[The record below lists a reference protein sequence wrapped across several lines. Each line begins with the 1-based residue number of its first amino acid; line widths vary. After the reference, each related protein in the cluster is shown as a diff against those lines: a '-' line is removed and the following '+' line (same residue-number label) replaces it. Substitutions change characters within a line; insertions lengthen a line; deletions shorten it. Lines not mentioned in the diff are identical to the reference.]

1 VKPTIHIDHLAFA
14 PMQCRDC
21 DAVLPPEARFCLSCG
36 ARVEP
41 DAPDSTVD
49 PLFETL
55 KKAIGFQYRIE
66 RLLGRGGMGA
76 VYLAHELAL
85 DRDVAIKV
93 LPPEHASTPQMR
105 ERFRREARTAAR
117 LSHPH
122 IVPLHTFGEVS
133 GLVYFVMGY
142 VAGESLASR
151 LKRQRPFPPEE
162 ARTLLAAMCDAL
174 DYAHRQGIVHRD
186 IKPDNI
192 LIDTASGAPLLTDF
206 GIAKPAR
213 AEAQLTMT
221 GQIIGTPHYMSPEQA
236 LGGAD
241 VDGRSDVYSLGV
253 VAYEMISG
261 RRPFDA
267 ENPMEALTQR
277 LTRDPKPLGSAAS
290 DLPPDLA
297 LAVDRCLQRDVTK
310 RWPDAKSLRE
320 ALLPSDEESDD
331 SLPARLLR
339 LSATL
344 GSLAVLAFVYLS
356 VYFAINPDFKFVP
369 KAIATITVAV
379 VAMVMAGVATIRL
392 RSYGLDG
399 RSILLRALQQPRWWR
414 SWYPRALRRRGDV
427 WSRLPLEL
435 RRFRL
440 CRGTFQI
447 YALGAFLPLQLITI
461 TGHLPIVLRAA
472 LWATWFVSGLWVL
485 AERRRATKFVRAKV
499 GITAAEASAILTTS
513 TFGVRTWRRPP
524 ISSLLDGQGRAPRR
538 GIEAPAAGDTTTA
551 SERPTQ
557 L

>member
-1 VKPTIHIDHLAFA
+1 
-14 PMQCRDC
+14 MQCREC
-21 DAVLPPEARFCLSCG
+21 DAVLPAEARFCLSCG

-41 DAPDSTVD
+41 EAPDSTID
-49 PLFETL
+49 PLLETL

-76 VYLAHELAL
+76 VYLAHEFAL

-93 LPPEHASTPQMR
+93 LPPEQASTPQMR

-122 IVPLHTFGEVS
+122 IVPLHTFGEVA

-142 VAGESLASR
+142 VAGESLAAR
-151 LKRQRPFPPEE
+151 LKREGPFHPEE
-162 ARTLLAAMCDAL
+162 GRALLVAICDAL
-174 DYAHRQGIVHRD
+174 DYAHRHGIVHRD

-192 LIDTASGAPLLTDF
+192 LIDTALGAPLLTDF
-206 GIAKPAR
+206 GIAKPAL
-213 AEAQLTMT
+213 AEAQLTTT
-221 GQIIGTPHYMSPEQA
+221 GQLIGTPHYMSPEQA
-236 LGGAD
+236 LGRSE
-241 VDGRSDVYSLGV
+241 VDGRSDLYSLGV

-267 ENPMEALTQR
+267 ENPMDAITQR
-277 LTRDPKPLGSAAS
+277 LTRDARPLGSAAA
-290 DLPPDLA
+290 DVPPDLA

-320 ALLPSDEESDD
+320 ALQPLDEESED
-331 SLPARLLR
+331 SVPGQLLR
-339 LSATL
+339 TSVTTAT
-344 GSLAVLAFVYLS
+344 LAVLAFCYLS
-356 VYFAINPDFKFVP
+356 IYSALNYNFRLLLRVSIGIV
-369 KAIATITVAV
+369 ITLVTMVIMAVAS
-379 VAMVMAGVATIRL
+379 AMGL

-399 RSILLRALQQPRWWR
+399 RSIIRKAFQQPRWWR
-414 SWYPRALRRRGDV
+414 SWYPRALRRPGDV
-427 WSRLPLEL
+427 WSRLPPEL

-440 CRGTFQI
+440 FSGALQI
-447 YALGAFLPLQLITI
+447 YAFVIVIPLHLILALARWPIGLLGPGIFPAV
-461 TGHLPIVLRAA
+461 VLV
-472 LWATWFVSGLWVL
+472 LLATLFGLGGLLL

-499 GITAAEASAILTTS
+499 NATPAEVNAILTAPTW
-513 TFGVRTWRRPP
+513 GVATWRRVP
-524 ISSLLDGQGRAPRR
+524 ISSLLGGRAHTPRCPS
-538 GIEAPAAGDTTTA
+538 EAPGSGTPTA